1 MQRDGDQLFSTCWR
15 RDQEEVAVMQWEG
28 WRSDA
33 GMDFLMVT
41 GEQAAGVVT
50 RAESGT
56 PLSAGDNWGIEPGR
70 ALGVTGQT
78 GQ

>member
-1 MQRDGDQLFSTCWR
+1 
-15 RDQEEVAVMQWEG
+15 
-28 WRSDA
+28 
-33 GMDFLMVT
+33 MDFLMVT
-41 GEQAAGVVT
+41 GEQVAGVVT

-56 PLSAGDNWGIEPGR
+56 PLSTGDNQGIEPGR